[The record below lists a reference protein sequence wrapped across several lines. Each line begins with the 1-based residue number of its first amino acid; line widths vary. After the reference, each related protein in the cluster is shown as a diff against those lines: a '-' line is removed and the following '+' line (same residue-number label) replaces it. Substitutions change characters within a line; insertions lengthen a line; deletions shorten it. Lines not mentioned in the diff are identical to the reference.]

1 MVFVT
6 DIDNVTTSESPVII
20 DYESFSALTA
30 PRAHQLLRLARLLST
45 ERSHTTLTRP
55 LVADLLSHAI
65 QIEEFLDAYGA
76 RNNRQ
81 WSRFRSLTATI
92 KLFADISYKLLHIQ
106 HSLPSYQLPAI
117 QRNFT
122 EVTAQTLA
130 FTYEI
135 LVRASVRILTKAA
148 HLNLPTPT
156 DDLNKENYREPL
168 PPGRLPRD
176 RAMRQVSS
184 TAETVIHVATAYL
197 NLASES
203 QLLHIVEWVKPSQYP
218 SCFPDPLSEDKLRH
232 LQLRF
237 HSLQAL
243 YDTHIAETEVE
254 SLDTDLPVLRG
265 YISIV
270 FHLLEIATQL
280 IHHYERHL
288 NAKTGDASLRRNPV
302 VSTRA
307 LLAMLMNYAIAYAG
321 QYLSDGRCLCH
332 ALLKRY
338 AEVGKVEVPVPS
350 YRGFHVRP
358 ATLIAKIA
366 QHYGSAI
373 TMELDEQCY
382 DASSPMDIFRANER
396 INARKRRWLALQI
409 GNLWLPTIEPSDH
422 QIRATVLN
430 VVLRLA
436 EQGKIIIY
444 QQPLQLSEE
453 FTRESIFLEKITT
466 EIARLMAT
474 GQIDIK
480 TDMNITFTGDKRV
493 LSDLELLA
501 NCGYG
506 EDKFG
511 NNVTLPRELAYLRR

>member
-1 MVFVT
+1 MDKDDVT
-6 DIDNVTTSESPVII
+6 ESESPVII

-30 PRAHQLLRLARLLST
+30 CRAHQLLRLARLLSVA
-45 ERSHTTLTRP
+45 RSQIILTRP

-65 QIEEFLDAYGA
+65 QLEEFLDAYGA

-106 HSLPSYQLPAI
+106 HSLSSYQLPRI
-117 QRNFT
+117 ERDFT
-122 EVTAQTLA
+122 EATRQTLA
-130 FTYEI
+130 FTSDI
-135 LVRASVRILTKAA
+135 LIRASGRILTKALQ
-148 HLNLPTPT
+148 LNLPIPA
-156 DDLNKENYREPL
+156 DDLSKENYLEPL
-168 PPGRLPRD
+168 PPGHLPRD
-176 RAMRQVSS
+176 RATRQVSS

-203 QLLHIVEWVKPSQYP
+203 QLLHIVEWVKPNQYP
-218 SCFPDPLSEDKLRH
+218 SCFPDPISEDNLRY
-232 LQLRF
+232 LQFRF
-237 HSLQAL
+237 HNLQAL
-243 YDTHIAETEVE
+243 YDTHVYETEVE
-254 SLDTDLPVLRG
+254 SLDTDLPILRG
-265 YISIV
+265 HISIV

-280 IHHYERHL
+280 THHYERHL

-302 VSTRA
+302 ISTRA
-307 LLAMLMNYAIAYAG
+307 LLTMLMNYAIAYAG
-321 QYLSDGRCLCH
+321 SYLNEGRCLCH

-338 AEVGKVEVPVPS
+338 AEVGKIEVPVPS

-358 ATLIAKIA
+358 ATLVAKIA

-373 TMELDEQCY
+373 TMELDGQCY

-396 INARKRRWLALQI
+396 INARKRRWLGSEI
-409 GNLWLPTIEPSDH
+409 GNLWLPVDDPSDH
-422 QIRATVLN
+422 QTRATVLD

-444 QQPLQLSEE
+444 QQPLQLSNE
-453 FTRESIFLEKITT
+453 FSHEGILLEKVTT

-480 TDMNITFTGDKRV
+480 TDMNIAFTGDKRV

-501 NCGYG
+501 NSGYG
-506 EDKFG
+506 EDNFG